1 MKASEIW
8 KWRNRM
14 TWLAVWLVWAPTMWV
29 VSASLVWTIG
39 PGVQVAQ
46 AQGGPA
52 TTQVKDTVYRADG
65 SPAEGVLLISW
76 GGFTT
81 ADGKPVAAGNTSAT
95 IGANGALSVNLVPN
109 VGAAPANAYYQV
121 VYQLNDNSVHTE
133 YWVVPAESPAKL
145 AQVRATPGTG
155 STASLVSKQYVDSA
169 IAGKAADGSVVHL
182 SGLETIAG
190 TKQFATSPSVP
201 SPVNATDAV
210 NKAYV
215 DQALTGVGS
224 GSFVSKAG
232 DSMSGPLILPSD
244 PTSASQAST
253 KHYVDT
259 ASSGKASLIGGVV
272 PPSQLGSGT
281 ANSTMCLKGDSSWAR
296 AERARM
302 RYRFRAWRSTRP
314 PQPTGRC

>member
-1 MKASEIW
+1 MAGKHRPGGRIFFGRKFEGQSNTTCRRDRMMTSDVW
-8 KWRNRM
+8 KWRAWIA
-14 TWLAVWLVWAPTMWV
+14 WLAAWLVWAPTVWI

-81 ADGKPVAAGNTSAT
+81 ASGKPVAAGNTSAT
-95 IGANGALSVNLVPN
+95 IGANGALSINLVPN

-133 YWVVPAESPAKL
+133 YWVVPAESPATL

-155 STASLVSKQYVDSA
+155 STSSLVSKQYVDSA
-169 IAGKAADGSVVHL
+169 VAGKASDGSVVHL

-190 TKQFATSPSVP
+190 TKQFASSPSVP
-201 SPVNATDAV
+201 NPVNGTDAV

-224 GSFVSKAG
+224 GSFVSKTG
-232 DSMSGPLILPSD
+232 DSMSGPLVLPSERND
-244 PTSASQAST
+244 IRRSVYDRLVNAAITVVISA
-253 KHYVDT
+253 
-259 ASSGKASLIGGVV
+259 LIALHDHVG
-272 PPSQLGSGT
+272 L
-281 ANSTMCLKGDSSWAR
+281 R
-296 AERARM
+296 
-302 RYRFRAWRSTRP
+302 
-314 PQPTGRC
+314 